1 MRSSISAWVNSPI
14 ASVLQKRSS
23 DQQRGR
29 GDRGSSK
36 GQGGWA
42 GRAPAAG
49 HLRESCL
56 GRGGTEECLRW
67 GQCPREGTAGDARLC
82 SAAGG
87 AGLGRGRRKGRRRP
101 SRAAPGRG
109 VLGAGQPAAGTRC
122 RCGTAGAGGP
132 ASGAG

>member
-42 GRAPAAG
+42 
-49 HLRESCL
+49 
-56 GRGGTEECLRW
+56 RGAVE
-67 GQCPREGTAGDARLC
+67 
-82 SAAGG
+82 
-87 AGLGRGRRKGRRRP
+87 
-101 SRAAPGRG
+101 
-109 VLGAGQPAAGTRC
+109 AGTG
-122 RCGTAGAGGP
+122 CGAP
-132 ASGAG
+132 P